1 MTPNILYE
9 DNHLLVINK
18 PAGLLAQA
26 DATGDQDVLTVCKR
40 YLKEKYAKPGEV
52 FLGLVHR
59 LDRPATGVMVLARTS
74 KAAARLSEQIRR
86 RLIAKTY
93 WILLAR
99 SLNEVSGIYEDF
111 LLKHGN
117 KVHVVPPTTKGAQFA
132 RLGWKSIQQQNG
144 YTLVEVSLET
154 GRPHQIRVQFASRG
168 NPVMGDVK
176 YGAKTALVDRSI
188 ALHCREMS
196 FKHPTQDK
204 VITVIAPPPPLW
216 NNLNL
221 ETPT

>member
-26 DATGDQDVLTVCKR
+26 DATGDPDVLTVCKR

-74 KAAARLSEQIRR
+74 KAAARLSEQIRSR
-86 RLIAKTY
+86 SITKTY
-93 WILLAR
+93 WVLFAN
-99 SLNEVSGIYEDF
+99 SLDGSGIYEDF
-111 LLKHGN
+111 LRKHGT

-154 GRPHQIRVQFASRG
+154 GRPHQIRVQFSSRG
-168 NPVMGDVK
+168 KPVMGDVK
-176 YGAKTALVDRSI
+176 YGAKTAFADRSI
-188 ALHCREMS
+188 GLHCREMS

-216 NNLNL
+216 NNMNL
-221 ETPT
+221 AIPT